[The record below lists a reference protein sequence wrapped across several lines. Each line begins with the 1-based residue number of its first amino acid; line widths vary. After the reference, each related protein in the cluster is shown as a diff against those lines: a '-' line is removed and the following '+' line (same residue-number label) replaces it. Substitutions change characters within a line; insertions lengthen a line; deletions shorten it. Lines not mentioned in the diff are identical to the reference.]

1 MASPGQRR
9 GTCGHAMA
17 LFDTHTKCARCR
29 DKGLGQDT
37 CVEKKDCSICNNF
50 TAEQKLQL
58 ATPTYRARK
67 DKELQ
72 KKTASPSLVDPS
84 SVTVVGKVESGKGD
98 SSDRGETP
106 SKKKKTSHK
115 SPKKTSKPP
124 KVPDFQADLK
134 SLDEK
139 WADRFTRL
147 EALFLSKTF
156 QLPVEPIQSS
166 NVVVSEKPFIPP
178 TQQSTSQSPATGLTG
193 KKKKTATQPVEAPGV
208 KKSATQPVE
217 APGAGTEIPPTDQTA
232 VSSAGASVRGRPEV
246 QPQVP
251 LLLINR
257 KILLQKMISSVT
269 SLTLA

>member
-29 DKGLGQDT
+29 DNWLGQDA
-37 CVEKKDCSICNNF
+37 CVEKKDCTICNNF

-58 ATPTYRARK
+58 ATSTYRARK
-67 DKELQ
+67 ELQ
-72 KKTASPSLVDPS
+72 KNASPSLVDPS
-84 SVTVVGKVESGKGD
+84 TVAVVGKVESGKGD

-106 SKKKKTSHK
+106 TKKKKTSHK

-134 SLDEK
+134 NLDDK
-139 WADRFTRL
+139 WSERFTHL

-156 QLPVEPIQSS
+156 QLPVELVQSS
-166 NVVVSEKPFIPP
+166 NVVLSEKPFIPP
-178 TQQSTSQSPATGLTG
+178 AQQTTSQGPATGLTG

-208 KKSATQPVE
+208 KKIATQPVE
-217 APGAGTEIPPTDQTA
+217 APGAGTDLQLTNQAA
-232 VSSAGASVRGRPEV
+232 VSSAGASVSG
-246 QPQVP
+246 
-251 LLLINR
+251 
-257 KILLQKMISSVT
+257 
-269 SLTLA
+269 